1 MAMKQ
6 HGTFSSDRARPQWL
20 TTQGR
25 KMTEN
30 SISMLNNVKDQLE
43 KYYSAVPTFGRLLVM
58 NKKRGNALTSV
69 DTLSRNDFAR

>member
-1 MAMKQ
+1 
-6 HGTFSSDRARPQWL
+6 
-20 TTQGR
+20 
-25 KMTEN
+25 MTEN